1 MGAAGSGGDSP
12 GRQWTLQQSFRA
24 FDNFVKGKKGGEED
38 KKNVNINVETKRILN
53 KADSMTS
60 DIHSATLKSKTDKK
74 LSLLIEE
81 DPNLDEF
88 KEYNKDQKSDAERK
102 FNHITSNS
110 LAVSQKIGGAKTGKN
125 LFNKL
130 KKFFV

>member
-1 MGAAGSGGDSP
+1 M
-12 GRQWTLQQSFRA
+12 
-24 FDNFVKGKKGGEED
+24 KGKKGGEEE

-53 KADSMTS
+53 KAESMSS
-60 DIHSATLKSKTDKK
+60 DIHSATLKSKADKK

-88 KEYNKDQKSDAERK
+88 KEYSKDQKSDAERK

-110 LAVSQKIGGAKTGKN
+110 MAISQKIGGAKTGKN